1 MKTDSRCGMKSRLR
15 WVLAVGTMLLAG
27 TFFFPLWSIT
37 VEAPQYPE
45 GLGIYIRINT
55 VDGQH
60 PNDLKNLN
68 LVNHYIGMK
77 KIVPEAI
84 PELKYMPAIVV
95 FLITSGLLVAWKG
108 GQRLLY
114 VWLGVFSLLALAG
127 LIDFYLWN
135 YDFGHNLDTEN
146 AAITIEGMTYQ
157 PPIFG
162 TKTMLNFVTTSLPAA
177 GGILAFSSIL
187 VGFVVAFLNRRDL
200 QAA

>member
-1 MKTDSRCGMKSRLR
+1 MKKNSRLI
-15 WVLAVGTMLLAG
+15 LALGSLLLIGAY
-27 TFFFPLWSIT
+27 FLPLWSIT

-45 GLGIYIRINT
+45 GLGIYIRVNT
-55 VDGQH
+55 VDGHH

-77 KIVPEAI
+77 EIVPESI
-84 PELKYMPAIVV
+84 PELKYMPFIVGS
-95 FLITSGLLVAWKG
+95 LLLGGLLVAWKG
-108 GQRLLY
+108 GQKSLY
-114 VWLGVFSLLALAG
+114 IWLGFFSVFAIVG

-162 TKTMLNFVTTSLPAA
+162 TKTMLNFVTTSLPAS
-177 GGILAFSSIL
+177 GGILAFCSLIT
-187 VGFVVAFLNRRDL
+187 GYIAAILNRKEMKFN
-200 QAA
+200 

>member
-1 MKTDSRCGMKSRLR
+1 MNNRFR
-15 WVLAVGTMLLAG
+15 WILAAGTLLLAG
-27 TFFFPLWSIT
+27 TFIFPLWSIT

-45 GLGIYIRINT
+45 GLGIYIRINA

-60 PNDLKNLN
+60 PHDLKNLN

-77 KIVPEAI
+77 EIVPESI
-84 PELKYMPAIVV
+84 PELKFMPPIVA
-95 FLITSGLLVAWKG
+95 FLMLSGLLVAWKG

-114 VWLGVFSLLALAG
+114 IWLGIFTLFAIAG

-135 YDFGHNLDTEN
+135 YDFGHNLDTEH

-162 TKTMLNFVTTSLPAA
+162 TKTMLNFVTTSLPSG
-177 GGILAFSSIL
+177 GGILAFGSIL
-187 VGFVVAFLNRRDL
+187 VGYVVAFLNRKERKTS
-200 QAA
+200 